1 MTQSVLDKTRFLNV
15 DLDVRSKS
23 DLQPLADAMGKK
35 VIVLHVGRFK
45 RTYEAHLELSGS
57 PLPQVRHPKSP
68 EMLILGFCRLVQ
80 ELPPGAREL
89 WDSAKT
95 RTFDIGIEAPGP
107 SNCYWSA
114 ISPKALRAASE
125 INAHIAV
132 TVYGPMKRAK
142 VPGKSR
148 RVKSTNSAP

>member
-1 MTQSVLDKTRFLNV
+1 MNIRVPDKTKFLNV
-15 DLDVRSKS
+15 DLDIFSKS

-68 EMLILGFCRLVQ
+68 EALIIEFCRLIE
-80 ELPPGAREL
+80 ELPPAARKMWEA
-89 WDSAKT
+89 AKT
-95 RTFDIGIEAPGP
+95 RTFDIGIKAPGP
-107 SNCYWSA
+107 SSCYWSS
-114 ISPKALRAASE
+114 ISPEALRAASE
-125 INAHIAV
+125 INAQIAV

-142 VPGKSR
+142 ATSKSR
-148 RVKSTNSAP
+148 KAVSL